1 MHVSAVQSCE
11 KIDCNLAQQT
21 RIHGQAWN
29 ARSGW
34 RRNERIGFFPTGIRT
49 GFRGRRRIAAKT
61 NAVSSS
67 PQATRRTR
75 QETIMEEIE
84 KDARTHARTHAL
96 THTCTA
102 RTARPHTRKTDGGHT
117 CSSVK
122 GPSFPRDTAFF
133 ALPLLSCI
141 VPEPPPHRR
150 TNFCAFIDEQNPKDT
165 ILVHASS
172 NMVSGGK
179 QHRQPATETPPGC
192 PAAPPFAVKDPSLPL
207 LPPPPLVNIYPSRLS
222 LYLPVSLSPCLPV
235 SLSHWWLWGI

>member
-1 MHVSAVQSCE
+1 MEE
-11 KIDCNLAQQT
+11 KRAHRLLPDRHKN
-21 RIHGQAWN
+21 RIS
-29 ARSGW
+29 R
-34 RRNERIGFFPTGIRT
+34 
-49 GFRGRRRIAAKT
+49 AAADSSK
-61 NAVSSS
+61 NKCGALFSSS
-67 PQATRRTR
+67 NKTHKTRTR
-75 QETIMEEIE
+75 DNYGGNRER
-84 KDARTHARTHAL
+84 RTHARTHARMHPTL
-96 THTCTA
+96 ARHARHVHTHKK
-102 RTARPHTRKTDGGHT
+102 RDGGHT

-222 LYLPVSLSPCLPV
+222 LYLPVSLSPCLTV
-235 SLSHWWLWGI
+235 SLSPCLTGGNGGSKASQDPANDDASQDRA